1 MRFVPSPLKGSS
13 WHGGCQKDTLL
24 SQAFERLCRDMAV
37 PVLVPPDLN
46 PLRAERWLLQHLRR
60 RAVESDTAGQDNGTP
75 TESSLSEAG
84 M

>member
-1 MRFVPSPLKGSS
+1 
-13 WHGGCQKDTLL
+13 
-24 SQAFERLCRDMAV
+24 MAV